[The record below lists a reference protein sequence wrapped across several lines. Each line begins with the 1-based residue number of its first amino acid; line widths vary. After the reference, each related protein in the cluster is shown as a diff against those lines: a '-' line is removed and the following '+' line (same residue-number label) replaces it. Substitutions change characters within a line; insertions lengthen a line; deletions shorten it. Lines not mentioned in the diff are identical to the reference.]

1 MSDSKL
7 SRKRLVVMPL
17 LAAIFF
23 LLAVAPRPLRA
34 DDTEKRMRELLADAG
49 PFPDAVLRP
58 PSTKS
63 GAGIY
68 ERFDDSWH
76 RFLVSGLTL
85 AISREKACFSIQ
97 RMIASAVEMYNMDHV
112 ALIKTLQH
120 DDVTMESA
128 PMIRGRYL
136 KTTVNPPEFDCEYLS
151 FGDLTKNG
159 MIYCA
164 RHGTTPELYQAIT
177 KVSGL
182 KSLVD
187 ARAENLQIAFVGLI
201 GLVLVSLVVML
212 VLFFNRRQP
221 SEPSEPGK

>member
-1 MSDSKL
+1 
-7 SRKRLVVMPL
+7 MPL
-17 LAAIFF
+17 LAAILFM
-23 LLAVAPRPLRA
+23 LAVAPNSLSA

-49 PFPDAVLRP
+49 PFPDAVIRP

-63 GAGIY
+63 GSDIY

-85 AISREKACFSIQ
+85 AISREKACFSTQ
-97 RMIASAVEMYNMDHV
+97 RLIASAVEMYNMDNV
-112 ALIKTLQH
+112 TLIKTLQH
-120 DDVTMESA
+120 DDVALESG

-151 FGDLTKNG
+151 FGDLAKNG

-164 RHGTTPELYQAIT
+164 RHGTTPELYQAIM

-182 KSLVD
+182 KSPAD
-187 ARAENLQIAFVGLI
+187 AQAENLNFAIAGLAI
-201 GLVLVSLVVML
+201 LILVSLVVLLTM
-212 VLFFNRRQP
+212 FFKRRKP
-221 SEPSEPGK
+221 VEKTEG